1 MSTEYSEKSED
12 DNINYVCNFCDYL
25 CHKKQHIKQ
34 HITTKSHKKMVFNNL
49 ATSIINNPTEISTN
63 SNFTCDSCNK
73 MYKERTGLWR
83 HKKTCK
89 TNTLNTEEIK
99 EFENIK
105 LHTEIHQDKQ
115 MDLILM
121 LIKENASIIK
131 ENSDF
136 KNMILEQQNMMMEVI
151 KNGTHNTITNS
162 HNKAFNLNFFL
173 NETCKNAMN
182 ITEFVDSIQLQL
194 SDFENVGD
202 IGFVNGIS
210 NIIIKNLKAL
220 DVTKRPVH
228 CTDQKRETI
237 YIKDENKWEKEDEKN
252 QKLRKVIKK
261 VVSKNH
267 RLILKF
273 REVYPD
279 YNKYSS
285 PNSTRYDKIIIEAMG
300 GLGNNDLEKEDKI
313 IRNIVKNIG
322 IDK

>member
-1 MSTEYSEKSED
+1 MLTDLSSNIPRFICYICDTKTNNKRDYEKHLLTSKHKMLTSVNKMETD
-12 DNINYVCNFCDYL
+12 ISPKTDNCND
-25 CHKKQHIKQ
+25 
-34 HITTKSHKKMVFNNL
+34 
-49 ATSIINNPTEISTN
+49 
-63 SNFTCDSCNK
+63 FTCQNCNK
-73 MYKERTGLWR
+73 PYKSRVGLWK
-83 HKKTCK
+83 HKKTCI
-89 TNTLNTEEIK
+89 TETVN
-99 EFENIK
+99 ENITLEK
-105 LHTEIHQDKQ
+105 DEQKDKQ
-115 MDLILM
+115 MDLIMM
-121 LIKENASIIK
+121 LVK

-136 KNMILEQQNMMMEVI
+136 KTMMMEQQTLMMEVI
-151 KNGTHNTITNS
+151 KNGTNNTMINTNS

-237 YIKDENKWEKEDEKN
+237 YIKDDNKWEKEDDKN

-300 GLGNNDLEKEDKI
+300 GAGDNDVEKEDKI

-322 IDK
+322 IEKDN

>member
-1 MSTEYSEKSED
+1 MELHMMPKNAEFVCEICDFKCCKKSNWITHVNTIKHIYNHGGNQMETAEVKKNADYICNCGKKYITSSGLWKHKKNCVILSED
-12 DNINYVCNFCDYL
+12 NEDNQ
-25 CHKKQHIKQ
+25 K
-34 HITTKSHKKMVFNNL
+34 
-49 ATSIINNPTEISTN
+49 
-63 SNFTCDSCNK
+63 
-73 MYKERTGLWR
+73 
-83 HKKTCK
+83 
-89 TNTLNTEEIK
+89 LNIDEPK
-99 EFENIK
+99 
-105 LHTEIHQDKQ
+105 DKQ
-115 MDLILM
+115 FDLIMM
-121 LIKENASIIK
+121 LVKENASIIK
-131 ENSDF
+131 ENSEF
-136 KNMILEQQNMMMEVI
+136 KNMMMEQQNMMMEVI
-151 KNGTHNTITNS
+151 KNGTHNTMINNNTNS

-210 NIIIKNLKAL
+210 NIIVKNLKAL

-237 YIKDENKWEKEDEKN
+237 YIKDDNKWEKEDDKN

-285 PNSTRYDKIIIEAMG
+285 PTSTRYDKIIIEAMG
-300 GLGNNDLEKEDKI
+300 GAGDNDVEKEDKI

-322 IDK
+322 IEKESSSIL

>member
-1 MSTEYSEKSED
+1 MKNTPFYTPDFECLSCDFKCCKISNYNKHILTPKHKNRTFSNKLEQKNADKFICKNCNKIYNARNSLWYHEKKCLLKEQEKD
-12 DNINYVCNFCDYL
+12 EE
-25 CHKKQHIKQ
+25 
-34 HITTKSHKKMVFNNL
+34 TK
-49 ATSIINNPTEISTN
+49 IINNINDDQKDTKFDMI
-63 SNFTCDSCNK
+63 
-73 MYKERTGLWR
+73 M
-83 HKKTCK
+83 
-89 TNTLNTEEIK
+89 
-99 EFENIK
+99 
-105 LHTEIHQDKQ
+105 
-115 MDLILM
+115 M
-121 LIKENASIIK
+121 LIKENSELKNFMFEQTK
-131 ENSDF
+131 ETNEF
-136 KNMILEQQNMMMEVI
+136 KNMMMEVI
-151 KNGTHNTITNS
+151 KNGTNNTMINTNS

-237 YIKDENKWEKEDEKN
+237 YIKDDNKWEKEDDKN

-300 GLGNNDLEKEDKI
+300 GAGDNDVEKEDKI

-322 IDK
+322 IEKDN